1 MRRFGAHRVATFALA
16 SLCFIQ
22 TAQTVQTVQAQTAAQ
37 GRSLLSFEPAA
48 TAQAQTAGGSDRGL
62 PTFFPEDV
70 PRRRVRVDID
80 LLRQGAPRLDL
91 LTPDGRTLQ
100 ARLTHF
106 EERGGGDVLWSG
118 RVPGASYDTISLTV
132 HNGHVHGSYGA
143 PGEAKHALRAG
154 GDGLG
159 AVASEAEAGGGLE
172 PNGHAWCEETIAPFP
187 EGPEAVLEAFA
198 ARAAA
203 EAAAAESLSQA
214 EARPRAAS
222 ASTAPAPERL
232 ALAQT
237 AVPVALSVSP
247 LSVAED
253 AAAPVTV
260 TVTATVA
267 AGDTS
272 GSDRT
277 IMIEVGD
284 APAMEGVATPGVDF
298 TNVSGFSLNLLAN
311 QTSGTAS
318 FTLAPVN
325 DASPE
330 PHETVRVSGT
340 LAGAT
345 VTPAEVEITDDD
357 QHVIDIAI
365 LYTPSTASIMAGV
378 TRDDPTVTIASDTQ
392 GAVDY
397 VNLIWRNNA
406 FPARLNLVHVAAV
419 PQGVMDNRG
428 YGPRDYIF
436 AMREDP
442 DLLRLREAHD
452 ADLVFLWTWERTTNR
467 LPCGVAFLR
476 SKTHTTETMAPS
488 GVGVYNFVC
497 DPGATPWSILA
508 HEIGHVLGA
517 LHDPANHSPDPRV
530 PIYPYAFG
538 HTHLS
543 GGNELNVATIM
554 SYGTPRRCIRF
565 GFFGCRQYGN
575 TFTREPFYSTARVQP
590 TRRADPDA
598 NTANPLSGPV
608 PVGILNERE
617 NERAIRHLLH
627 STSTFDRHMLAA
639 PPANLTGTA
648 SASGATVNVALTWDD
663 VSSRETGYAVQ
674 YRVFGD
680 GPWQTGANLAS
691 NVEGTTLTGLNPG
704 TRYVFRVAATNSL
717 GFVSHSYEWVVRT
730 PGIAPPNAPGNL
742 RVEVVRRSVGRRDI
756 AGTVNLTWSDW
767 SESETGFLVQY
778 REVGAVDWTAG
789 PTVAAD
795 GTSVE
800 VTDLGNDVEYEFR
813 VGAVNAHGTAWSRIV
828 TARTEPPVA
837 PDAPGDLVGLRLS
850 STTVRLS
857 WLDNSEDLG
866 NEEVN
871 ETAFDIHVRPFAG
884 QEWTVVASAPPDTET
899 TVVGG
904 LPENSHLTFR
914 VASVGPGGQGL
925 SDEVS
930 IDLTVEPPG
939 MPVVRSWLDRDAS
952 DRIVPR
958 FEITVEPSNGAEFY
972 MATRSVGVW
981 TRYTTRELTGATPFR
996 AEARNGGG
1004 RRVSED
1010 FFLGPTPVPPR
1021 RPSGLS
1027 ATQAGPTSVRFSW
1040 TDNATDELWYRVSL
1054 GRGGAPAVVYGV
1066 YPAGTSEVTLVGLRP
1081 GSYELELDTANAA
1094 GAISPS
1100 TTTFT
1105 LPVPDPLPPNP
1116 ATNLAAAFGSAT
1128 TEVDLTWTDNSSDE
1142 TGFRVG
1148 VRAEDGAW
1156 TFADVAAGTTSHTAT
1171 GLTPNTLYDFRILA
1185 VSAAG
1190 SFESDLVSF
1199 DLHPAPRAPSELR
1212 ARVTGSTS
1220 AVLDWLDNASNETSF
1235 RVESR
1240 QGAAAWGAAVSNLP
1254 ANTRT
1259 WTATGLSPGAS
1270 YDFRVVAINNAGES
1284 TSGDASLTM
1293 SPAAPTNLQA
1303 SVAGATSASL
1313 TWTDNASTETS
1324 FQVEYRGKSESGWT
1338 LWAPDPAADATT
1350 VTVTG
1355 LVPNRD
1361 YEFRVFAAHEDHG
1374 LSSPSNVASAVN
1386 FPRLSEPASN
1396 VVVTFLGSDSCRVQ
1410 WTDNASDETG
1420 FVVEY
1425 RLFGRDA
1432 WVSGATT
1439 AADTTTA
1446 TLTGLLP
1453 SRTYRFRV
1461 LAANAN
1467 GSRPSFQVEVTS
1479 PPAAPSDLTLEPRL
1493 PTVNL
1498 VDLAWRNSAIDQ
1510 TGWRVENRVDGGT
1523 WISLGVVT
1531 RGPSANIGS
1540 LTPLERNEFR
1550 IRAVNENGDSSP
1562 SNVVAYTTPGPPA
1575 APSGLTVQASGS
1587 TGVLLAWTDGS
1598 DDEGGFDV
1606 EYRAQGAGAW
1616 TLAGSVAADVTS
1628 TAATGLAAST
1638 AYDFRVSARNASGAT
1653 ASGTASLTMPPAAP
1667 SGLAATQP
1675 TATSAALT
1683 WTDNSSDE
1691 TGFKVQSSD
1700 GSAWTDQPAAGAG
1713 ATSATVSGLTSGTS
1727 YEFRVLATNGN
1738 GDSTPSNVAHVGSAL
1753 APPAPSGVAATA
1765 AGSTRVLVTWTDAS
1779 TNETGFEVAH
1789 RIGAGAWTV
1798 ALTAAADAESATVT
1812 GLSPSTTYDL
1822 RVAATNANGSNAG
1835 NVVSL
1840 TMPPA
1845 APTGLAASAA
1855 SASSVGLTWT
1865 DASSDEA
1872 GFRIEY
1878 RRPAAAA
1885 WTAFGTG
1892 ATANATSATVTG
1904 LTGGTAYEFRVVAT
1918 HGTNGASDPS
1928 NVASATTFGTRR
1940 PTGLRAVATDS
1951 TSVSLTWR
1959 DESTD
1964 ETSFT
1969 VQRRTGG
1976 GAWTEVVELQPN
1988 LESAALEGFAAST
2001 AYDLRVLAVGPGGS
2015 TPSDHVSLTMPPA
2028 PPKNLSAAT
2037 ASSTSATLTWT
2048 DASTDETGFYVEYTG
2063 PDPDA
2068 PGTTARFRLTQDLP
2082 AGSTSATATGLVA
2095 GGDYV
2100 FVAYARHAAN
2110 GLSSPSNEAPL
2121 SMLGA
2126 PAAPSGV
2133 SATASGSTQVDVTWT
2148 DNSSNET
2155 GFRVEY
2161 RSGPVSW
2168 THGPTA
2174 STGAGS
2180 ASVTGL
2186 RPSRGY
2192 EFRVSAVNAQGAT
2205 PSTSAN
2211 LVMPPA
2217 APGIVGVASEGAT
2230 SVGVYWQDLSPD
2242 ETSFVIEYRETA
2254 SSTWTVWSTEAPAN
2268 ATSAIVTGLQGGV
2281 SYQFRVFAKHVRNGL
2296 STPSAVETLNRLGVP
2311 AAPSD
2316 LVVTAQGSTRVAL
2329 TWVDNSTDE
2338 VAFDVEQ
2345 RTGSN
2350 PWATAVSTA
2359 ADANWA
2365 SVTGL
2370 TPGQAYD
2377 FRVAARNANGVE
2389 YSSAVT
2395 VNMPPLPPTGLSV
2408 AEASPTSARLTW
2420 TDAST
2425 SETGFQVEYR
2435 AVGEE
2440 SWTTWGT
2447 SAATNATSITVTGLT
2462 AGVGYEFRVRAKGS
2476 GGSLSDPSNVA
2487 TLAPLGAPAAPSGF
2501 TVVATGSTGVTATW
2515 VDNSTNES
2523 VFRVERRLS
2532 GVEDWTEAALANRDT
2547 TTVAVPRLVA
2557 STAYEFRVLAWNEH
2571 GAAPSNVVALTTP
2584 PAPPTGLAATVASPT
2599 SVTLTWTDASSDE
2612 TGFVAEYRLAKAK
2625 DWTAFATEA
2634 AADAT
2639 SLVVTGLSPGKAY
2652 EFRVR
2657 ARHATNGLGSPS
2669 DVVVVETLGGPAPP
2683 TNVSVSAT
2691 GSTGVVLTWKDNA
2704 TDETGFAVER
2714 RIGRGEWA
2722 TVAEVGA
2729 NVLTATV
2736 TGLAP
2741 STKHEFRVA
2750 ATNAH
2755 GAVPGEAV
2763 SLTMP
2768 PAAPVGLTAAAAT
2781 STSVRLTWTDASS
2794 DETGFVA
2801 EYRAAGGSNWSAFG
2815 TKAVADATALTV
2827 TGLTSGTTYDFRV
2840 FAESANGLSSP
2851 SGVARVASSGAPAAA
2866 SAVTTAPAGSTSVLV
2881 TWTDNSTD
2889 ETGFQV
2895 QYRIGS
2901 GGWTTG
2907 AAVAASVTRVEV
2919 KGLEPSTTYEFRVVA
2934 LNANGE
2940 AASAAV
2946 SRTTPPAAP
2955 GELAANRTS
2964 GARVNLTW
2972 VDRSSDETGFVV
2984 EHKAENERGWTL
2996 ILQEVGAGSTS
3007 FRVSGLSK
3015 RNNYAFRVFAKHATN
3030 GLSSP
3035 SRVVHVG
3042 PFGAPAAPSGVVATA
3057 SGASTVVVSWT
3068 DNASDETGFQVEYRV
3083 ARGGVPWTTFST
3095 AARDATSATVTGLL
3109 AETTYEFRVGA
3120 ANDRGVSWSAVATA
3134 RTSADTVPAAPTN
3147 LAVDMIGPTR
3157 AELTWTDVAT
3167 NETAYEVSFEGPT
3180 FYEMVYSVYP
3190 AGQEAATLTGLMD
3203 DAHDVWVRAVN
3214 GAGRS
3219 EPATLSFNVPRQR
3232 PKPPKEA
3239 EKLTATLTGP
3249 ITVELTWQ
3257 DKAKDETYYLAAVR
3271 PEDGAWS
3278 YARSD
3283 ADSTSG
3289 TFHGLVPNRKYYARV
3304 QAYHEENGGLD
3315 NPDEW
3320 VEFNT
3325 FAEPRAVSG
3334 FTVTPAGST
3343 TVTLDWVDES
3353 SEETGYEVQIRG
3365 AESGWVTET
3374 RVAADAEQATLA
3386 GLEASAV
3393 YRFRVRTVTA
3403 DGSANSDAV
3412 RLTMPPPPPG
3422 GLLARPL
3429 SATGAGLSWTDESS
3443 DETGFVAEYR
3453 TVGSPAW
3460 TRFGAEAGAD
3470 ETTLSVTGLTS
3481 GASYEFRVFARH
3493 SVNGLSSPSNVAA
3506 LDHVG
3511 APAAP
3516 GGVSVVAAG
3525 MTSAEV
3531 SWTDKSSDETSFQV
3545 EHRSAGGAWTATTAA
3560 ADAEAAT
3567 VTGLSAGTAYDFRV
3581 VALNDHGSRAS
3592 AIVSLTMPSAPA
3604 ASCTASSVAV
3614 TATSPTDAS
3623 ALAADCAFLLDNKS
3637 TLEGSAPTKALN
3649 WSASLSMSS
3658 WDGIT
3663 IASDRVSQILLGAA
3677 WGLSG
3682 TLPASLARLS
3692 GLASLRITPG
3702 QLTGGLPTLP
3712 GSLTNLDLSRNSLS
3726 GTLPDFSGLS
3736 NLIEL
3741 GLNQNGFT
3749 GSVPA
3754 AERLPST
3761 LTHLE
3766 FVDNDLSGAIP
3777 DLSSL
3782 GSLVQLD
3789 LTGNDLTGGIP
3800 ALPASLLFL
3809 RLIDNDLSGAIGNLS
3824 GMTALRHLHL
3834 NDNGFSGAVPGNLPS
3849 GLQQLYVRNNALD
3862 GSTFPDL
3869 SSLSSLS
3876 DIRLDG
3882 NALTGSVPPDDL
3894 LPPNLRILLLYNNS
3908 LSGALPDMSDLSS
3921 LIYLYLQGN
3930 ALTGAIPAATTL
3942 PPNVQRLV
3950 LSGNALDQAIPDL
3963 NALSALD
3970 WFYATG
3976 NALTGAVPTAATLP
3990 AGIERLALGDNE
4002 LTGGVQDFST
4012 RTSLTHLYLQGNA
4025 LSGSIPTTLPTSLQ
4039 VLHLGGNDLA
4049 NAIPSQLGNLAA
4061 LTELSLCDNDL
4072 MGALP
4077 SALETKRTANPATVA
4092 VFSCAHI
4099 ADATATEGTPIE
4111 FTVTHDTFPVTGS
4124 AGAAD
4129 LVLSWETADDTA
4141 TGSDYTGTAGTPG
4154 SVTIAGNTDTATTSS
4169 TATISVATTQDTAV
4183 EGNEAFTVRVALP
4196 DPLPSGF
4203 NVLATKASAVGTIE
4217 DDDMAANPTV
4227 ELSVNNS
4234 GAVTEGGTL
4243 TLTATLSAA
4252 PSANVSVP
4260 IQQVAANS
4268 TAVAGDYSLS
4278 PASITVASGARTGT
4292 ATLTAVT
4299 DTADEQ
4305 DETLRLALGTVS
4317 GHDDGSATH
4326 VDIVITDNTATTVTL
4341 STPDT
4346 EATEGTPA
4354 ATAGIRVT
4362 LGRGLVAGEVLAVPL
4377 AFAGGTAG
4385 TDFTLAL
4392 SGSPTG
4398 VTFASAT
4405 STVTFTGPQS
4415 GATAT
4420 TANVTLTPAD
4430 DADANDRTVTV
4441 STGTLTATSLDGG
4454 ASASRT
4460 GNGEITISDDETK
4473 RLVFSQTTVPVT
4485 EGGDANYTV
4494 KLGSAPTASVTVT
4507 ISGHGSTDLSVDTDS
4522 GMNGDQTSMTFTT
4535 STWNNAQTVTVTAA
4549 EDDDTANEAAITLGH
4564 AASGGGYGSVSGNVT
4579 VNITDDDDPKIDLSV
4594 NNSGAVTEAGTLT
4607 ITAEV
4612 SQAPSGKSLAI
4623 PVQRVAANST
4633 AVAAD
4638 FSLNGTPA
4646 GTITVADGAMTG
4658 SITLTATD
4666 DSADEA
4672 GETLRLELGALPT
4685 GYERGATPDVDI
4697 VITDNDATTVTLSTP
4712 DTQATEGTA
4721 AATAGI
4727 RLTLGR
4733 GLVSGEALA
4742 VPLTFSGGTAGTD
4755 FTLALSGSPTGVTFA
4770 SATSTVTF
4778 TGPQSGATATTANV
4792 TLTPADDADA
4802 NDRTV
4807 TVSTGT
4813 LTATSLGG
4821 GASASRTGNG
4831 EITIDDDETKR
4842 LVFSQTTVAVTEGS
4856 DATYTVKLGSA
4867 PTASVTVTVSGHGST
4882 DLSVDT
4888 DSGTDG
4894 DQTSLTFTTSTW
4906 NNAQTVTV
4914 TAGEDDDA
4922 ANEAAITLAHAATG
4936 GGYGSI
4942 SGNVT
4947 VNITDN
4953 DAKGLTFSST
4963 AVSVTEG
4970 SEATYTVRL
4979 ATAPASNVTVSV
4991 SGHASTDLT
5000 VDTDS
5005 GTDGDQTSL
5014 TFTTS
5019 NWNNAQT
5026 VTVTAAEDDDTANE
5040 TAITLAHAASGGG
5053 YGSVTGNVTV
5063 NITDDDDPK
5072 IDLSVNNSGAV
5083 TEAGTLTITAAVSQ
5097 APSGRSLAIPVQRVS
5112 ANSTAVA
5119 ADFSLNGTPA
5129 GTITVADGATTGSI
5143 TLTATDDAADEV
5155 DETLRLELGAL
5166 PTGYERGATPQVDLV
5181 ITDND
5186 ATTVTLSIPDT
5197 QATEGTAAATAG
5209 IRLTLGRGL
5218 VSGEAL
5224 AVPLTFSGGT
5234 AGTDFALALSGAPT
5248 GVTFAS
5254 GTSTVTFTGPQSGTT
5269 ATTANVTLTPAD
5281 DADANDRTVTVSTGT
5296 LTATNLGGGASA
5308 SRSGNG
5314 QIEIADDET
5323 KRLVFSRTTVPVT
5336 EGSDANYTVKLGSA
5350 PNSNVTVSI
5359 SGHASTDLTV
5369 DTDSGTNGDQ
5379 TSLTFTTSTWNDV
5392 QTVTV
5397 TAAEDDDT
5405 ANEAAITLSHSAS
5418 GGGYGSVSGNVTVN
5432 ITDDD
5437 DPKIDLS
5444 VNNSGAVTEAGTL
5457 TITAAVSQAPSGRSL
5472 AIPVQRVA
5480 ANSTAVAADFSLN
5493 GTPAGTITVADGAT
5507 TGSITLTATDD
5518 SADEVDETLRLELGS
5533 LPSGYARG
5541 ATPDVDIVITDNDE
5555 TTVTLSVPDAA
5566 ATEGTA
5572 SATAGIRL
5580 TLGRGLVSGE
5590 ALAVPLTFSGGTAG
5604 TDFALALSGSPTGV
5618 TFASGTSTVTFTGP
5632 QSGATATTANLT
5644 LTPEDDDDANDRT
5657 VTVSTGTLTATN
5669 LDGGASASRSG
5680 NGEITIDDDETKRL
5694 VFSRTTVPVTEGSE
5708 ATYTVRLAT
5717 APASNVTVSVSGHG
5731 STDLTVDTDS
5741 GTNGDQTSLTF
5752 TTSNW
5757 NSAQTVTVT
5766 AAEDD
5771 DTANEAAITLSHSAS
5786 GGGYGSVSGNVTVN
5800 IADNDDPPTAPSAPT
5815 GVTVSATGSTSVSV
5829 RWTDASSDE
5838 TSFRVEYRTGSNS
5851 WTTGTTTGADAT
5863 SATVGGLSAST
5874 PYDFRVASVNSVGS
5888 SESSVVSLT
5897 MPPAAPSGLAASTS
5911 SPGSVALSWTDNS
5924 SDETGFLVEYRATG
5938 DADWTQ
5944 FATLADTNA
5953 TSLVVTG
5960 LTSGTA
5966 YRFRVSATSAN
5977 GLSSPSNEAFVG
5989 AAAVPLP
5996 PTDVT
6001 VSPTGSTSVSVTWTD
6016 ASTDETGFRVEYR
6029 TGSDS
6034 WTLGTTTVA
6043 DATSATVGGLSP
6055 STAYDVQVA
6064 SVNANGS
6071 SGSSVVSLT
6080 MPPAAV
6086 SGLSGA
6092 AVDAV
6097 TVTLQWTDN
6106 SSDATSFVVEYRAA
6120 RTEDWTVFP
6129 AEAPAGATT
6138 TFVTGLA
6145 SGTSHDFRV
6154 YAKHGTNGLAS
6165 PSEVVRVG
6173 AFRAPAP
6180 PVNVAAAPAGASAV
6194 VLTWTDTSDDE
6205 TGFEIEY
6212 REANPGVW
6220 RKFETEAPANAESIV
6235 VTGLAADTSYEFRVL
6250 AKSAAGLSSP
6260 SPVHA
6265 ATTGSGG
6272 TTPPVDPPP
6281 VDPPPVD
6288 PPPVDPPPVDPPPV
6302 DPPAPPPNRA
6312 PFFDPAT
6319 PLELTIVEGTTG
6331 AVGFPVDASDPDGD
6345 ALSYV
6350 LSGEDASAFA
6360 VNNETGQIL
6369 VRRGVTLDASV
6380 RSSYAFSVIASDGA
6394 LSASREVTVEVVEPR
6409 PPGVSPTGH
6418 LPDPPTELAATLL
6431 TSEVVVLTWLDQ
6443 ADDETGFEVHFRED
6457 TGGWEQ
6463 VRSLPANVETATVEE
6478 LAGGIEYE
6486 FVVLAVNR
6494 YGRTASDV
6502 VAIELSLAPP
6512 THLDAVPLGETSAR
6526 LVWRD
6531 NATAETGY
6539 EVQLRRAAADGAGG
6553 DADGAGDT
6561 DGEGG
6566 AATGWTAVGTVG
6578 ANSAAAVLEGLEPGA
6593 SYRFR
6598 VAALGRDAMALSGT
6612 ARFTLAAPPPDGAN
6626 TDCVPAGNV
6635 ATLAGGYDVRM
6646 CVEMPSGAQVDA
6658 SNYHLES
6665 TASGLLYFFDRDNV
6679 EVLVKVLDGCAING
6693 HRWVFIAPVTTL
6705 AFELEVVERSTGNV
6719 FTHRNPR
6726 SMVAATV
6733 SDTTAFACDPAA
6745 VAELTVGAAGGDGR
6759 PAAGAPVPEADEEV
6773 RAAGGS
6779 GADRMVGAASGSDAG
6794 RVVLAASETPVC
6806 EPDGPG
6812 IELESGHRIDM
6823 CFANPDGAVLG
6834 ANDWGLAPRSAALL
6848 HFFDPE
6854 NAEVLVKVLDGCA
6867 VNGHRWVF
6875 AASATDLAFHL
6886 VVTAPDGQ
6894 RWTHHNSAGQTAEP
6908 RSDTAAF
6915 PCR

>member
-1 MRRFGAHRVATFALA
+1 MNPNVEHAT
-16 SLCFIQ
+16 
-22 TAQTVQTVQAQTAAQ
+22 V
-37 GRSLLSFEPAA
+37 RSL
-48 TAQAQTAGGSDRGL
+48 
-62 PTFFPEDV
+62 V
-70 PRRRVRVDID
+70 
-80 LLRQGAPRLDL
+80 
-91 LTPDGRTLQ
+91 
-100 ARLTHF
+100 
-106 EERGGGDVLWSG
+106 
-118 RVPGASYDTISLTV
+118 
-132 HNGHVHGSYGA
+132 
-143 PGEAKHALRAG
+143 
-154 GDGLG
+154 
-159 AVASEAEAGGGLE
+159 
-172 PNGHAWCEETIAPFP
+172 
-187 EGPEAVLEAFA
+187 
-198 ARAAA
+198 
-203 EAAAAESLSQA
+203 
-214 EARPRAAS
+214 
-222 ASTAPAPERL
+222 
-232 ALAQT
+232 
-237 AVPVALSVSP
+237 
-247 LSVAED
+247 
-253 AAAPVTV
+253 
-260 TVTATVA
+260 
-267 AGDTS
+267 
-272 GSDRT
+272 
-277 IMIEVGD
+277 
-284 APAMEGVATPGVDF
+284 
-298 TNVSGFSLNLLAN
+298 
-311 QTSGTAS
+311 
-318 FTLAPVN
+318 
-325 DASPE
+325 
-330 PHETVRVSGT
+330 
-340 LAGAT
+340 
-345 VTPAEVEITDDD
+345 
-357 QHVIDIAI
+357 
-365 LYTPSTASIMAGV
+365 PST
-378 TRDDPTVTIASDTQ
+378 Q
-392 GAVDY
+392 
-397 VNLIWRNNA
+397 
-406 FPARLNLVHVAAV
+406 
-419 PQGVMDNRG
+419 
-428 YGPRDYIF
+428 
-436 AMREDP
+436 
-442 DLLRLREAHD
+442 
-452 ADLVFLWTWERTTNR
+452 
-467 LPCGVAFLR
+467 
-476 SKTHTTETMAPS
+476 
-488 GVGVYNFVC
+488 
-497 DPGATPWSILA
+497 
-508 HEIGHVLGA
+508 
-517 LHDPANHSPDPRV
+517 
-530 PIYPYAFG
+530 
-538 HTHLS
+538 
-543 GGNELNVATIM
+543 
-554 SYGTPRRCIRF
+554 
-565 GFFGCRQYGN
+565 
-575 TFTREPFYSTARVQP
+575 
-590 TRRADPDA
+590 
-598 NTANPLSGPV
+598 
-608 PVGILNERE
+608 
-617 NERAIRHLLH
+617 
-627 STSTFDRHMLAA
+627 
-639 PPANLTGTA
+639 
-648 SASGATVNVALTWDD
+648 
-663 VSSRETGYAVQ
+663 
-674 YRVFGD
+674 
-680 GPWQTGANLAS
+680 
-691 NVEGTTLTGLNPG
+691 
-704 TRYVFRVAATNSL
+704 
-717 GFVSHSYEWVVRT
+717 
-730 PGIAPPNAPGNL
+730 
-742 RVEVVRRSVGRRDI
+742 
-756 AGTVNLTWSDW
+756 
-767 SESETGFLVQY
+767 
-778 REVGAVDWTAG
+778 
-789 PTVAAD
+789 
-795 GTSVE
+795 
-800 VTDLGNDVEYEFR
+800 YEFR
-813 VGAVNAHGTAWSRIV
+813 V
-828 TARTEPPVA
+828 
-837 PDAPGDLVGLRLS
+837 
-850 STTVRLS
+850 
-857 WLDNSEDLG
+857 
-866 NEEVN
+866 
-871 ETAFDIHVRPFAG
+871 
-884 QEWTVVASAPPDTET
+884 
-899 TVVGG
+899 
-904 LPENSHLTFR
+904 
-914 VASVGPGGQGL
+914 
-925 SDEVS
+925 
-930 IDLTVEPPG
+930 
-939 MPVVRSWLDRDAS
+939 
-952 DRIVPR
+952 
-958 FEITVEPSNGAEFY
+958 
-972 MATRSVGVW
+972 
-981 TRYTTRELTGATPFR
+981 
-996 AEARNGGG
+996 
-1004 RRVSED
+1004 
-1010 FFLGPTPVPPR
+1010 
-1021 RPSGLS
+1021 S
-1027 ATQAGPTSVRFSW
+1027 AT
-1040 TDNATDELWYRVSL
+1040 
-1054 GRGGAPAVVYGV
+1054 
-1066 YPAGTSEVTLVGLRP
+1066 
-1081 GSYELELDTANAA
+1081 
-1094 GAISPS
+1094 
-1100 TTTFT
+1100 
-1105 LPVPDPLPPNP
+1105 
-1116 ATNLAAAFGSAT
+1116 
-1128 TEVDLTWTDNSSDE
+1128 SD
-1142 TGFRVG
+1142 
-1148 VRAEDGAW
+1148 
-1156 TFADVAAGTTSHTAT
+1156 
-1171 GLTPNTLYDFRILA
+1171 
-1185 VSAAG
+1185 
-1190 SFESDLVSF
+1190 
-1199 DLHPAPRAPSELR
+1199 
-1212 ARVTGSTS
+1212 
-1220 AVLDWLDNASNETSF
+1220 
-1235 RVESR
+1235 
-1240 QGAAAWGAAVSNLP
+1240 
-1254 ANTRT
+1254 
-1259 WTATGLSPGAS
+1259 
-1270 YDFRVVAINNAGES
+1270 
-1284 TSGDASLTM
+1284 
-1293 SPAAPTNLQA
+1293 
-1303 SVAGATSASL
+1303 
-1313 TWTDNASTETS
+1313 
-1324 FQVEYRGKSESGWT
+1324 
-1338 LWAPDPAADATT
+1338 
-1350 VTVTG
+1350 
-1355 LVPNRD
+1355 
-1361 YEFRVFAAHEDHG
+1361 
-1374 LSSPSNVASAVN
+1374 
-1386 FPRLSEPASN
+1386 
-1396 VVVTFLGSDSCRVQ
+1396 
-1410 WTDNASDETG
+1410 
-1420 FVVEY
+1420 
-1425 RLFGRDA
+1425 
-1432 WVSGATT
+1432 
-1439 AADTTTA
+1439 
-1446 TLTGLLP
+1446 
-1453 SRTYRFRV
+1453 
-1461 LAANAN
+1461 
-1467 GSRPSFQVEVTS
+1467 
-1479 PPAAPSDLTLEPRL
+1479 
-1493 PTVNL
+1493 
-1498 VDLAWRNSAIDQ
+1498 
-1510 TGWRVENRVDGGT
+1510 
-1523 WISLGVVT
+1523 
-1531 RGPSANIGS
+1531 
-1540 LTPLERNEFR
+1540 
-1550 IRAVNENGDSSP
+1550 NGDS
-1562 SNVVAYTTPGPPA
+1562 PG
-1575 APSGLTVQASGS
+1575 S
-1587 TGVLLAWTDGS
+1587 
-1598 DDEGGFDV
+1598 
-1606 EYRAQGAGAW
+1606 
-1616 TLAGSVAADVTS
+1616 
-1628 TAATGLAAST
+1628 
-1638 AYDFRVSARNASGAT
+1638 
-1653 ASGTASLTMPPAAP
+1653 
-1667 SGLAATQP
+1667 
-1675 TATSAALT
+1675 
-1683 WTDNSSDE
+1683 
-1691 TGFKVQSSD
+1691 
-1700 GSAWTDQPAAGAG
+1700 
-1713 ATSATVSGLTSGTS
+1713 
-1727 YEFRVLATNGN
+1727 
-1738 GDSTPSNVAHVGSAL
+1738 
-1753 APPAPSGVAATA
+1753 
-1765 AGSTRVLVTWTDAS
+1765 
-1779 TNETGFEVAH
+1779 
-1789 RIGAGAWTV
+1789 I
-1798 ALTAAADAESATVT
+1798 
-1812 GLSPSTTYDL
+1812 
-1822 RVAATNANGSNAG
+1822 
-1835 NVVSL
+1835 VSL

-1845 APTGLAASAA
+1845 APTNLVATEASAT
-1855 SASSVGLTWT
+1855 SVTLTWA
-1865 DASSDEA
+1865 DNSSDET
-1872 GFRIEY
+1872 GFLVEY
-1878 RRPAAAA
+1878 RVYRSADLWSTYGTEAAANA
-1885 WTAFGTG
+1885 TTITVSGLVAGTG
-1892 ATANATSATVTG
+1892 YEFRVLAKSAAGPHTPSDPAVTEPLGGAAAPTNVTATATGSTSATVTWTDNANDE
-1904 LTGGTAYEFRVVAT
+1904 TGFLIEWRIGNDLWTPAAAAAPDQTSVNVGHLFGSRTYDFRVAAT
-1918 HGTNGASDPS
+1918 NA
-1928 NVASATTFGTRR
+1928 
-1940 PTGLRAVATDS
+1940 
-1951 TSVSLTWR
+1951 
-1959 DESTD
+1959 E
-1964 ETSFT
+1964 
-1969 VQRRTGG
+1969 
-1976 GAWTEVVELQPN
+1976 
-1988 LESAALEGFAAST
+1988 
-2001 AYDLRVLAVGPGGS
+2001 GPGWS
-2015 TPSDHVSLTMPPA
+2015 APATLTLPPPA
-2028 PPKNLSAAT
+2028 PTELAAAM
-2037 ASSTSATLTWT
+2037 ASTTSATLTWT
-2048 DASTDETGFYVEYTG
+2048 DN
-2063 PDPDA
+2063 
-2068 PGTTARFRLTQDLP
+2068 
-2082 AGSTSATATGLVA
+2082 SA
-2095 GGDYV
+2095 
-2100 FVAYARHAAN
+2100 
-2110 GLSSPSNEAPL
+2110 
-2121 SMLGA
+2121 
-2126 PAAPSGV
+2126 
-2133 SATASGSTQVDVTWT
+2133 
-2148 DNSSNET
+2148 
-2155 GFRVEY
+2155 
-2161 RSGPVSW
+2161 
-2168 THGPTA
+2168 
-2174 STGAGS
+2174 
-2180 ASVTGL
+2180 
-2186 RPSRGY
+2186 
-2192 EFRVSAVNAQGAT
+2192 
-2205 PSTSAN
+2205 
-2211 LVMPPA
+2211 
-2217 APGIVGVASEGAT
+2217 
-2230 SVGVYWQDLSPD
+2230 
-2242 ETSFVIEYRETA
+2242 
-2254 SSTWTVWSTEAPAN
+2254 
-2268 ATSAIVTGLQGGV
+2268 
-2281 SYQFRVFAKHVRNGL
+2281 
-2296 STPSAVETLNRLGVP
+2296 
-2311 AAPSD
+2311 
-2316 LVVTAQGSTRVAL
+2316 
-2329 TWVDNSTDE
+2329 
-2338 VAFDVEQ
+2338 
-2345 RTGSN
+2345 
-2350 PWATAVSTA
+2350 
-2359 ADANWA
+2359 
-2365 SVTGL
+2365 
-2370 TPGQAYD
+2370 
-2377 FRVAARNANGVE
+2377 
-2389 YSSAVT
+2389 
-2395 VNMPPLPPTGLSV
+2395 
-2408 AEASPTSARLTW
+2408 
-2420 TDAST
+2420 
-2425 SETGFQVEYR
+2425 
-2435 AVGEE
+2435 
-2440 SWTTWGT
+2440 
-2447 SAATNATSITVTGLT
+2447 
-2462 AGVGYEFRVRAKGS
+2462 
-2476 GGSLSDPSNVA
+2476 
-2487 TLAPLGAPAAPSGF
+2487 
-2501 TVVATGSTGVTATW
+2501 
-2515 VDNSTNES
+2515 
-2523 VFRVERRLS
+2523 
-2532 GVEDWTEAALANRDT
+2532 
-2547 TTVAVPRLVA
+2547 
-2557 STAYEFRVLAWNEH
+2557 
-2571 GAAPSNVVALTTP
+2571 
-2584 PAPPTGLAATVASPT
+2584 
-2599 SVTLTWTDASSDE
+2599 DE
-2612 TGFVAEYRLAKAK
+2612 TGFVIEYLAAN
-2625 DWTAFATEA
+2625 TLA
-2634 AADAT
+2634 AAAAAVDA
-2639 SLVVTGLSPGKAY
+2639 A
-2652 EFRVR
+2652 
-2657 ARHATNGLGSPS
+2657 
-2669 DVVVVETLGGPAPP
+2669 
-2683 TNVSVSAT
+2683 SA
-2691 GSTGVVLTWKDNA
+2691 
-2704 TDETGFAVER
+2704 
-2714 RIGRGEWA
+2714 
-2722 TVAEVGA
+2722 
-2729 NVLTATV
+2729 
-2736 TGLAP
+2736 
-2741 STKHEFRVA
+2741 
-2750 ATNAH
+2750 
-2755 GAVPGEAV
+2755 PGEAGLAGV
-2763 SLTMP
+2763 S
-2768 PAAPVGLTAAAAT
+2768 AGQT
-2781 STSVRLTWTDASS
+2781 S
-2794 DETGFVA
+2794 
-2801 EYRAAGGSNWSAFG
+2801 
-2815 TKAVADATALTV
+2815 
-2827 TGLTSGTTYDFRV
+2827 
-2840 FAESANGLSSP
+2840 
-2851 SGVARVASSGAPAAA
+2851 
-2866 SAVTTAPAGSTSVLV
+2866 V
-2881 TWTDNSTD
+2881 TWTAY
-2889 ETGFQV
+2889 G
-2895 QYRIGS
+2895 
-2901 GGWTTG
+2901 
-2907 AAVAASVTRVEV
+2907 
-2919 KGLEPSTTYEFRVVA
+2919 
-2934 LNANGE
+2934 
-2940 AASAAV
+2940 
-2946 SRTTPPAAP
+2946 
-2955 GELAANRTS
+2955 
-2964 GARVNLTW
+2964 
-2972 VDRSSDETGFVV
+2972 
-2984 EHKAENERGWTL
+2984 
-2996 ILQEVGAGSTS
+2996 
-3007 FRVSGLSK
+3007 
-3015 RNNYAFRVFAKHATN
+3015 
-3030 GLSSP
+3030 
-3035 SRVVHVG
+3035 
-3042 PFGAPAAPSGVVATA
+3042 
-3057 SGASTVVVSWT
+3057 TV
-3068 DNASDETGFQVEYRV
+3068 
-3083 ARGGVPWTTFST
+3083 
-3095 AARDATSATVTGLL
+3095 
-3109 AETTYEFRVGA
+3109 
-3120 ANDRGVSWSAVATA
+3120 
-3134 RTSADTVPAAPTN
+3134 
-3147 LAVDMIGPTR
+3147 
-3157 AELTWTDVAT
+3157 
-3167 NETAYEVSFEGPT
+3167 
-3180 FYEMVYSVYP
+3180 
-3190 AGQEAATLTGLMD
+3190 
-3203 DAHDVWVRAVN
+3203 
-3214 GAGRS
+3214 
-3219 EPATLSFNVPRQR
+3219 
-3232 PKPPKEA
+3232 
-3239 EKLTATLTGP
+3239 
-3249 ITVELTWQ
+3249 
-3257 DKAKDETYYLAAVR
+3257 
-3271 PEDGAWS
+3271 
-3278 YARSD
+3278 
-3283 ADSTSG
+3283 
-3289 TFHGLVPNRKYYARV
+3289 
-3304 QAYHEENGGLD
+3304 
-3315 NPDEW
+3315 
-3320 VEFNT
+3320 
-3325 FAEPRAVSG
+3325 
-3334 FTVTPAGST
+3334 
-3343 TVTLDWVDES
+3343 
-3353 SEETGYEVQIRG
+3353 
-3365 AESGWVTET
+3365 
-3374 RVAADAEQATLA
+3374 
-3386 GLEASAV
+3386 
-3393 YRFRVRTVTA
+3393 
-3403 DGSANSDAV
+3403 
-3412 RLTMPPPPPG
+3412 
-3422 GLLARPL
+3422 
-3429 SATGAGLSWTDESS
+3429 
-3443 DETGFVAEYR
+3443 
-3453 TVGSPAW
+3453 
-3460 TRFGAEAGAD
+3460 
-3470 ETTLSVTGLTS
+3470 
-3481 GASYEFRVFARH
+3481 
-3493 SVNGLSSPSNVAA
+3493 
-3506 LDHVG
+3506 
-3511 APAAP
+3511 
-3516 GGVSVVAAG
+3516 
-3525 MTSAEV
+3525 
-3531 SWTDKSSDETSFQV
+3531 
-3545 EHRSAGGAWTATTAA
+3545 AA
-3560 ADAEAAT
+3560 ADAET
-3567 VTGLSAGTAYDFRV
+3567 IVVTGLASNTPYAFRV
-3581 VALNDHGSRAS
+3581 RANHGTNGMSSPSNLIWLNQLG
-3592 AIVSLTMPSAPA
+3592 PP
-3604 ASCTASSVAV
+3604 SCTTSSVAV

-3623 ALAADCAFLLDNKS
+3623 ALAADCAFLLDNKA
-3637 TLEGSAPTKALN
+3637 TLEGSAPTRRMN
-3649 WSASLSMSS
+3649 WSSSLSMTS
-3658 WDGIT
+3658 WDGISIT
-3663 IASDRVSQILLGAA
+3663 SDRVSTILLGAE

-6212 REANPGVW
+6212 RESNPGVW

-6260 SPVHA
+6260 SPVDA

-6272 TTPPVDPPP
+6272 TTPPVDPPPVDPPP

-6380 RSSYAFSVIASDGA
+6380 RSSYTFSVIASDGA

-6418 LPDPPTELAATLL
+6418 LPDPPTDLAATLL

-6443 ADDETGFEVHFRED
+6443 ADDESGFEVHFRED

-6658 SNYHLES
+6658 SDYHLES

-6705 AFELEVVERSTGNV
+6705 AFDLEVVERSTGNV

-6726 SMVAATV
+6726 SVVATTV

>member
-22 TAQTVQTVQAQTAAQ
+22 AVQTVQAQTAAQ

-48 TAQAQTAGGSDRGL
+48 TAQAQTAGASDRGL

-159 AVASEAEAGGGLE
+159 AVASEAEAGGELE
-172 PNGHAWCEETIAPFP
+172 PDGHAWCEETIAPFP

-214 EARPRAAS
+214 DARPRAAL

-247 LSVAED
+247 LSVGED

-277 IMIEVGD
+277 ITIEVGD

-298 TNVSGFSLNLLAN
+298 TNVSGFPLTLLAN

-330 PHETVRVSGT
+330 PHETVQVSGT
-340 LAGAT
+340 FAGAT

-357 QHVIDIAI
+357 QHVVDILI
-365 LYTPSTASIMAGV
+365 LYSPSAASGTAIA
-378 TRDDPTVTIASDTQ
+378 TARDPTITIASDAQ

-397 VNLIWRNNA
+397 VNLVWRNNA

-419 PQGVMDNRG
+419 PQGVIDNRG

-452 ADLVFLWTWERTTNR
+452 ADLVFLWTWEPTTAR

-476 SKTHTTETMAPS
+476 SKAHTTETMAPS
-488 GVGVYNFVC
+488 GIGVYNFEC

-554 SYGTPRRCIRF
+554 SYGTPRRCIWFRF
-565 GFFGCRQYGN
+565 YCRLYGN
-575 TFTREPFYSTARVQP
+575 SFTREPFYSTVRVQP

-598 NTANPLSGPV
+598 NTSSPLSGPV

-617 NERAIRHLLH
+617 NERAIRHVLH

-813 VGAVNAHGTAWSRIV
+813 VGAVNDHGTAWSRIV
-828 TARTEPPVA
+828 TARTEPPVP

-857 WLDNSEDLG
+857 WLDNSEEDFE
-866 NEEVN
+866 NQEVN
-871 ETAFDIHVRPFAG
+871 ETAFDVHVRPFAG

-899 TVVGG
+899 AVVGG

-952 DRIVPR
+952 NRIVPR

-981 TRYTTRELTGATPFR
+981 SRYTTRELTQATPFR

-1010 FFLGPTPVPPR
+1010 FHLGPTPVPPR

-1054 GRGGAPAVVYGV
+1054 SRGGAPAIVYGV

-1100 TTTFT
+1100 ATTFT

-1116 ATNLAAAFGSAT
+1116 ATNLAAAFGSAS

-1156 TFADVAAGTTSHTAT
+1156 TFTDVAAGTTSHTAT

-1212 ARVTGSTS
+1212 ARATGSTS

-1293 SPAAPTNLQA
+1293 PPAAPTNLQA

-1338 LWAPDPAADATT
+1338 LWTPDPAADATT

-1361 YEFRVFAAHEDHG
+1361 YEFRVFAAHGEHG

-1396 VVVTFLGSDSCRVQ
+1396 VVVTFLGSDSCRVE

-1498 VDLAWRNSAIDQ
+1498 VDLAWRNNAIDQ

-1531 RGPSANIGS
+1531 RGPSTPVSN
-1540 LTPLERNEFR
+1540 LTPLQRNEFR
-1550 IRAVNENGDSSP
+1550 VRAVNENGDSSP

-1587 TGVLLAWTDGS
+1587 TGVLLAWTDES

-1812 GLSPSTTYDL
+1812 GLSPSTTYDV

-1855 SASSVGLTWT
+1855 SANSVGLTWT

-1885 WTAFGTG
+1885 WTAFGTV
-1892 ATANATSATVTG
+1892 AAVNATSATVTG

-1918 HGTNGASDPS
+1918 HGTNGASDLS

-1988 LESAALEGFAAST
+1988 LESAALEGFVAST

-2028 PPKNLSAAT
+2028 PPGNLSAAT

-2133 SATASGSTQVDVTWT
+2133 SATAMGSTQVDVTWT

-2161 RSGPVSW
+2161 RSGPVNW
-2168 THGPTA
+2168 TNGPTVSA
-2174 STGAGS
+2174 GAGS
-2180 ASVTGL
+2180 ASVSGL

-2192 EFRVSAVNAQGAT
+2192 EFRVSATNAQGAT
-2205 PSTSAN
+2205 PSPSAN

-2217 APGIVGVASEGAT
+2217 PPRIVGAASEGAT
-2230 SVGVYWQDLSPD
+2230 SVGVYWQDQSPD
-2242 ETSFVIEYRETA
+2242 ETSFVIEYRQTA

-2268 ATSAIVTGLQGGV
+2268 ATSAIVTGLQRGV

-2296 STPSAVETLNRLGVP
+2296 STPSAAETLNRLGVP

-2370 TPGQAYD
+2370 TPGQAYG

-2395 VNMPPLPPTGLSV
+2395 VSMPPLPPTGLSV
-2408 AEASPTSARLTW
+2408 AEVSPTSARLTW

-2447 SAATNATSITVTGLT
+2447 SAAANAASITVTGLT

-2476 GGSLSDPSNVA
+2476 DGSLSDPSNVA

-2515 VDNSTNES
+2515 VDNSSNES

-2532 GVEDWTEAALANRDT
+2532 GAEDWTEAALANRDA

-2657 ARHATNGLGSPS
+2657 ARHATNGPGSPS
-2669 DVVVVETLGGPAPP
+2669 DVVAVETLGGPAAP
-2683 TNVSVSAT
+2683 TNVSVTAS
-2691 GSTGVVLTWKDNA
+2691 GSTSVVLTWADNA

-2714 RIGRGEWA
+2714 RIGRGAWA

-2736 TGLAP
+2736 DGLAP
-2741 STKHEFRVA
+2741 STTYEFRVA

-2815 TKAVADATALTV
+2815 TKAAADATALTV

-2866 SAVTTAPAGSTSVLV
+2866 SAVTTAPAGSTAVLV

-2955 GELAANRTS
+2955 GALAANRTS
-2964 GARVNLTW
+2964 GARVKLTW

-2984 EHKAENERGWTL
+2984 EHKAENERGWTV
-2996 ILQEVGAGSTS
+2996 IPPEVLAGSTS

-3083 ARGGVPWTTFST
+3083 ARGGVPWTTFPT

-3120 ANDRGVSWSAVATA
+3120 ANDKGVSWSAVATA

-3157 AELTWTDVAT
+3157 VELTWTDVAT

-3190 AGQEAATLTGLMD
+3190 AGQEAATLTGLMEGE
-3203 DAHDVWVRAVN
+3203 HEVWVRAVN

-3219 EPATLSFNVPRQR
+3219 EPATLEFTEPKQR

-3257 DKAKDETYYLAAVR
+3257 DKAKDETSYLAAVR

-3283 ADSTSG
+3283 PDSTSG
-3289 TFHGLVPNRKYYARV
+3289 TFHGLVRNRKYYARV

-3374 RVAADAEQATLA
+3374 TVAADAEQATLA

-3470 ETTLSVTGLTS
+3470 ETTLPVTGLTS

-3506 LDHVG
+3506 LDQVG

-3545 EHRSAGGAWTATTAA
+3545 EHRTGGGAWTATTAA

-3623 ALAADCAFLLDNKS
+3623 ALAADCAFLLDSKS

-3649 WSASLSMSS
+3649 WSATLSMSS

-3663 IASDRVSQILLGAA
+3663 IASDRVSQILLGAE

-3682 TLPASLARLS
+3682 AFPASLAPLS
-3692 GLASLRITPG
+3692 GLQSLRITRG

-3712 GSLTNLDLSRNSLS
+3712 GSLRNLDLSQNRLS
-3726 GTLPDFSGLS
+3726 GTLPDFNGLS
-3736 NLIEL
+3736 NLIEIR
-3741 GLNQNGFT
+3741 LNQNGFT
-3749 GSVPA
+3749 GSVPTA
-3754 AERLPST
+3754 ARLPST

-3766 FVDNDLSGAIP
+3766 FVDNALSGAIP
-3777 DLSSL
+3777 DLSRL

-3789 LTGNDLTGGIP
+3789 LTGNRLTGGIP
-3800 ALPASLLFL
+3800 ALPASLVAL
-3809 RLIDNDLSGAIGNLS
+3809 RLTDNDLNGAIGDLR

-3834 NDNGFSGAVPGNLPS
+3834 NDNGFSGAVPGNLPT
-3849 GLQQLYVRNNALD
+3849 GLQQLYIRNNALD

-3876 DIRLDG
+3876 DVRLDR

-3908 LSGALPDMSDLSS
+3908 LSGAIPDLSDLSS
-3921 LIYLYLQGN
+3921 LIYLYLQSN
-3930 ALTGAIPAATTL
+3930 ELTGAIPAGTTL
-3942 PPNVQRLV
+3942 PPNLQRLV
-3950 LSGNALDQAIPDL
+3950 LRS
-3963 NALSALD
+3963 
-3970 WFYATG
+3970 
-3976 NALTGAVPTAATLP
+3976 
-3990 AGIERLALGDNE
+3990 
-4002 LTGGVQDFST
+4002 
-4012 RTSLTHLYLQGNA
+4012 NA
-4025 LSGSIPTTLPTSLQ
+4025 LSGAIPTTLPTSLRM
-4039 VLHLGGNDLA
+4039 LHLGGNDLA
-4049 NAIPSQLGNLAA
+4049 NAIPSQLDGLTA

-4072 MGALP
+4072 TGSLPQALK
-4077 SALETKRTANPATVA
+4077 TKRTANPATLT
-4092 VFSCAHI
+4092 VFSCAYI
-4099 ADATATEGTPIE
+4099 EDAAATEGSPVD
-4111 FTVTHDTFPVTGS
+4111 FTVTHDTFPVAGS

-4141 TGSDYTGTAGTPG
+4141 TSSDYTATAGTPG

-4169 TATISVATTQDTAV
+4169 SATISVATTEDTAV

-4196 DPLPSGF
+4196 DPLPSGLK
-4203 NVLATKASAVGTIE
+4203 VLATEASAVGTIE
-4217 DDDMAANPTV
+4217 DDDTAANPTV
-4227 ELSVNNS
+4227 ELSVTAG

-4260 IQQVAANS
+4260 IQRVAANS
-4268 TAVAGDYSLS
+4268 TAAAGDYSLS

-4292 ATLTAVT
+4292 ATLTAAT

-4305 DETLRLALGTVS
+4305 DEPLRLALGTVS
-4317 GHDDGSATH
+4317 GHDHGSAAH

-4341 STPDT
+4341 SVEDAQ
-4346 EATEGTPA
+4346 ATEGTAA
-4354 ATAGIRVT
+4354 ATAGIRLT
-4362 LGRGLVAGEVLAVPL
+4362 LGRGLVAGEALAVPL
-4377 AFAGGTAG
+4377 TFSGGTAG
-4385 TDFTLAL
+4385 THFALAL

-4398 VTFASAT
+4398 VTFASST
-4405 STVTFTGPQS
+4405 NTVTFTGPQS

-4420 TANVTLTPAD
+4420 TADLTLTPED
-4430 DADANDRTVTV
+4430 DDDANDRTVTV
-4441 STGTLTATSLDGG
+4441 TTGTPTPTNLDGG
-4454 ASASRT
+4454 ASASRSD
-4460 GNGEITISDDETK
+4460 NGQITIADDETE
-4473 RLVFSQTTVPVT
+4473 RLVFSSTTVSVT
-4485 EGGDANYTV
+4485 EGSDETYTV
-4494 KLGSAPTASVTVT
+4494 KLGSAPASNVTVT
-4507 ISGHGSTDLSVDTDS
+4507 VSGQSSTDLTVDTDS
-4522 GMNGDQTSMTFTT
+4522 GTDGNQTSLTFTT

-4549 EDDDTANEAAITLGH
+4549 EDDD
-4564 AASGGGYGSVSGNVT
+4564 
-4579 VNITDDDDPKIDLSV
+4579 
-4594 NNSGAVTEAGTLT
+4594 
-4607 ITAEV
+4607 
-4612 SQAPSGKSLAI
+4612 
-4623 PVQRVAANST
+4623 
-4633 AVAAD
+4633 AAD
-4638 FSLNGTPA
+4638 
-4646 GTITVADGAMTG
+4646 
-4658 SITLTATD
+4658 
-4666 DSADEA
+4666 
-4672 GETLRLELGALPT
+4672 
-4685 GYERGATPDVDI
+4685 
-4697 VITDNDATTVTLSTP
+4697 
-4712 DTQATEGTA
+4712 
-4721 AATAGI
+4721 
-4727 RLTLGR
+4727 
-4733 GLVSGEALA
+4733 
-4742 VPLTFSGGTAGTD
+4742 
-4755 FTLALSGSPTGVTFA
+4755 
-4770 SATSTVTF
+4770 
-4778 TGPQSGATATTANV
+4778 
-4792 TLTPADDADA
+4792 
-4802 NDRTV
+4802 
-4807 TVSTGT
+4807 
-4813 LTATSLGG
+4813 
-4821 GASASRTGNG
+4821 
-4831 EITIDDDETKR
+4831 
-4842 LVFSQTTVAVTEGS
+4842 
-4856 DATYTVKLGSA
+4856 
-4867 PTASVTVTVSGHGST
+4867 
-4882 DLSVDT
+4882 
-4888 DSGTDG
+4888 
-4894 DQTSLTFTTSTW
+4894 
-4906 NNAQTVTV
+4906 
-4914 TAGEDDDA
+4914 
-4922 ANEAAITLAHAATG
+4922 
-4936 GGYGSI
+4936 
-4942 SGNVT
+4942 
-4947 VNITDN
+4947 
-4953 DAKGLTFSST
+4953 
-4963 AVSVTEG
+4963 
-4970 SEATYTVRL
+4970 
-4979 ATAPASNVTVSV
+4979 
-4991 SGHASTDLT
+4991 
-5000 VDTDS
+5000 
-5005 GTDGDQTSL
+5005 
-5014 TFTTS
+5014 
-5019 NWNNAQT
+5019 
-5026 VTVTAAEDDDTANE
+5026 E
-5040 TAITLAHAASGGG
+5040 TAITLSHSASGGG

-5072 IDLSVNNSGAV
+5072 VNLSVNNSGAV
-5083 TEAGTLTITAAVSQ
+5083 TEAGTLTITAEVSQ

-5143 TLTATDDAADEV
+5143 TLTATNDSADEV
-5155 DETLRLELGAL
+5155 AETLRLELGTL
-5166 PTGYERGATPQVDLV
+5166 PSGYERGATPQVDIV

-5186 ATTVTLSIPDT
+5186 ATTVTLSTPDA
-5197 QATEGTAAATAG
+5197 QATEGTASATAG

-5224 AVPLTFSGGT
+5224 AVPLTFAGGT
-5234 AGTDFALALSGAPT
+5234 AGTDFTLALSGSPT

-5254 GTSTVTFTGPQSGTT
+5254 GTSTVTFTGPQSGAT
-5269 ATTANVTLTPAD
+5269 ATTANLTLTPAD
-5281 DADANDRTVTVSTGT
+5281 DDDAEDRTVTVSTDT
-5296 LTATNLGGGASA
+5296 LTATNLDGGTSA
-5308 SRSGNG
+5308 SRTGNG
-5314 QIEIADDET
+5314 EITITDDET
-5323 KRLVFSRTTVPVT
+5323 QRLVFSRETVSVT
-5336 EGSDANYTVKLGSA
+5336 EASEETYTVKLGSA
-5350 PNSNVTVSI
+5350 PTASVEVTI

-5369 DTDSGTNGDQ
+5369 DTDSGTDGNQ
-5379 TSLTFTTSTWNDV
+5379 TSLTFTTSNWNSA

-5397 TAAEDDDT
+5397 TGGEDDDA

-5432 ITDDD
+5432 ITDNDALGLTFSSTAVSVTEGSGATYTVRLATAPTSNVTVTVSGHGSTDLTVDTDSGTNGNQTSLTFTTSNWNNAQTVTVTAAEDDDTSNETAITLAHAASGGGYNGVSGNVTVNITDNDEPKIDLSVNNSGAVTEAGTLTITAAVSQAPAGSSLAIPVQRVSANSTAVAADFSLNGTPAGTITVADGATTGSITLTATDDSADEVAETLRLELGTLPSGYERGATPLVDIVITDNDATTVTLSVPDTEATEGTASATAGIRVTLGRGLVSGEALAVPLSFSGGTAGTDFTLALSGSPTGVTFASGTSTVTFTGPQSGATATTANLTLTPADDDDAEDRTVTVSVSTGTLTATSLDGGASGSGSGQITISDDETQRLVFSRTTVPVTEGSEATYTVRLATAPTSNVTVTVSGQSGTDLSVDTDSGTGGDQTTLTFTTSNWNSAQTVTVTAAEDDDTANEAAITLAHAASGGGYGSVTGNVTVNITDND

-5457 TITAAVSQAPSGRSL
+5457 TITAAVSQAPAGRSL

-5507 TGSITLTATDD
+5507 TGSITLTATND
-5518 SADEVDETLRLELGS
+5518 SADEVAETLQLELGT
-5533 LPSGYARG
+5533 LPTGYARG
-5541 ATPDVDIVITDNDE
+5541 ATPHVDIVITDNDA
-5555 TTVTLSVPDAA
+5555 TTVTLSVPDAQ
-5566 ATEGTA
+5566 ATEGSA
-5572 SATAGIRL
+5572 AATAGIRL
-5580 TLGRGLVSGE
+5580 TLGRGLVAGE

-5604 TDFALALSGSPTGV
+5604 TDFTLALSGSPTGV

-5632 QSGATATTANLT
+5632 QSGTTATTANVT
-5644 LTPEDDDDANDRT
+5644 LTPADDDDANDRT
-5657 VTVSTGTLTATN
+5657 VTVSTGTLTATS
-5669 LDGGASASRSG
+5669 LDGGASASRTG
-5680 NGEITIDDDETKRL
+5680 NGEITIADDETKRL

-5717 APASNVTVSVSGHG
+5717 APTSNVEVTVSGHG

-5741 GTNGDQTSLTF
+5741 GTNGNQTSLTF

-5757 NSAQTVTVT
+5757 NNAQTVTVT

-5771 DTANEAAITLSHSAS
+5771 DTTNETAITLSHSAS
-5786 GGGYGSVSGNVTVN
+5786 GGGYGSVTGNVTVN
-5800 IADNDDPPTAPSAPT
+5800 IMDDDDPPTAPSAPT

-5838 TSFRVEYRTGSNS
+5838 TGFRVEYRTGSNS

-5874 PYDFRVASVNSVGS
+5874 SYDFRVASVNSVGS
-5888 SESSVVSLT
+5888 SESSASSLT

-5911 SPGSVALSWTDNS
+5911 SPGSVALSWTDNA

-5944 FATLADTNA
+5944 FATRADANA

-6001 VSPTGSTSVSVTWTD
+6001 VSATGSTSVSVTWTD
-6016 ASTDETGFRVEYR
+6016 ASTDEAGFRVEYR

-6034 WTLGTTTVA
+6034 WATGATTLA
-6043 DATSATVGGLSP
+6043 DATSATVGGLAP
-6055 STAYDVQVA
+6055 STAYDVRVV

-6071 SGSSVVSLT
+6071 SESAASSLV

-6086 SGLSGA
+6086 SDLSGS

-6106 SSDATSFVVEYRAA
+6106 ASDATSFVVEYRAA

-6129 AEAPAGATT
+6129 AEAPAGSTT
-6138 TFVTGLA
+6138 TSVTGLA
-6145 SGTSHDFRV
+6145 AGTSHDFRV

-6165 PSEVVRVG
+6165 PSDVVRVG
-6173 AFRAPAP
+6173 AFRAPVP
-6180 PVNVAAAPAGASAV
+6180 PTNVAAAPAGGSAV
-6194 VLTWTDTSDDE
+6194 RLTWTDTSDDE

-6220 RKFETEAPANAESIV
+6220 RKFETEAPADAESIV

-6260 SPVHA
+6260 SPVSA

-6272 TTPPVDPPP
+6272 TVEPPP
-6281 VDPPPVD
+6281 PTG
-6288 PPPVDPPPVDPPPV
+6288 
-6302 DPPAPPPNRA
+6302 PPAPPPNRA

-6319 PLELTIVEGTTG
+6319 PLEFTVVEGTTG
-6331 AVGFPVDASDPDGD
+6331 AVGSPVVASDPDGD
-6345 ALSYV
+6345 AISY
-6350 LSGEDASAFA
+6350 LLRGEGASAFA

-6409 PPGVSPTGH
+6409 LPGSSPIGR

-6431 TSEVVVLTWLDQ
+6431 TSEVVVLTWLDR
-6443 ADDETGFEVHFRED
+6443 ADDESGFEVHFREG

-6494 YGRTASDV
+6494 YGRTASEV

-6526 LVWRD
+6526 VVWRD

-6539 EVQLRRAAADGAGG
+6539 EVQLRRVAANGADGDADDAG
-6553 DADGAGDT
+6553 DADGEGGS

-6566 AATGWTAVGTVG
+6566 AATGWTAVATVG
-6578 ANSAAAVLEGLEPGA
+6578 ANSAAAVLEGLAPGA

-6598 VAALGRDAMALSGT
+6598 VAALGGDGTALSGT
-6612 ARFTLAAPPPDGAN
+6612 ARFTLAEPPPDGATTN
-6626 TDCVPAGNV
+6626 CVPTGNV
-6635 ATLAGGYDVRM
+6635 ATLADGYDVRM

-6705 AFELEVVERSTGNV
+6705 AFHLEVVERSTGNV

-6726 SMVAATV
+6726 SVTAATV

-6745 VAELTVGAAGGDGR
+6745 AAATVATGLTVGAAD
-6759 PAAGAPVPEADEEV
+6759 
-6773 RAAGGS
+6773 
-6779 GADRMVGAASGSDAG
+6779 GSDAG
-6794 RVVLAASETPVC
+6794 RVVLEASETPVC

-6823 CFANPDGAVLG
+6823 CFATPDGGVLA

-6848 HFFDPE
+6848 HFFDRE

-6867 VNGHRWVF
+6867 VNGHHWVF
-6875 AASATDLAFHL
+6875 AAPATDLAFHL

-6894 RWTHHNSAGQTAEP
+6894 RWTHRNSAGQTAEP

>member
-22 TAQTVQTVQAQTAAQ
+22 AVQTVQAQTAAQ

-48 TAQAQTAGGSDRGL
+48 TAQAQTAGASDRGL

-159 AVASEAEAGGGLE
+159 AVASEAEAGGELE
-172 PNGHAWCEETIAPFP
+172 PDGHAWCEETIAPFP

-203 EAAAAESLSQA
+203 DAAAAESLSQA
-214 EARPRAAS
+214 DARPRAAS

-237 AVPVALSVSP
+237 AVPVAFSVSP

-277 IMIEVGD
+277 ITIEVGD

-330 PHETVRVSGT
+330 PHETVQVSGT
-340 LAGAT
+340 LAGAD

-357 QHVIDIAI
+357 QHVVDILI

-378 TRDDPTVTIASDTQ
+378 TREHPTVTIASETQ

-397 VNLIWRNNA
+397 VNLVWRNNA

-419 PQGVMDNRG
+419 PQGVIDNRG

-452 ADLVFLWTWERTTNR
+452 ADLVFLWTWEPTTPR

-476 SKTHTTETMAPS
+476 SKAHTTETMAPS
-488 GVGVYNFVC
+488 GIGYYNFAC

-543 GGNELNVATIM
+543 GGNELNLATIM
-554 SYGTPRRCIRF
+554 SYGTPAETRCTRVWRGICVERGSF
-565 GFFGCRQYGN
+565 N
-575 TFTREPFYSTARVQP
+575 TFTREPFYSTVRVQP

-598 NTANPLSGPV
+598 NTSSPLSGPV

-617 NERAIRHLLH
+617 NERAIRHVLH

-813 VGAVNAHGTAWSRIV
+813 VGAVNDHGTAWSRIV
-828 TARTEPPVA
+828 TARTEPPVP

-857 WLDNSEDLG
+857 WLDNSEEDFE
-866 NEEVN
+866 NQEVN
-871 ETAFDIHVRPFAG
+871 ETAFDVHVRPFAG

-899 TVVGG
+899 AVVGG

-952 DRIVPR
+952 NRIVPR

-981 TRYTTRELTGATPFR
+981 SRYTTRELTQATPFR

-1010 FFLGPTPVPPR
+1010 FHLGPTPVPPR

-1054 GRGGAPAVVYGV
+1054 SRGGAPAIVYGV

-1100 TTTFT
+1100 ATTFT

-1128 TEVDLTWTDNSSDE
+1128 TEIDLTWTDNSSDE

-1156 TFADVAAGTTSHTAT
+1156 TFTDVAAGTTSHTAT

-1185 VSAAG
+1185 VSSAG

-1199 DLHPAPRAPSELR
+1199 DLHPTPRAPSELR
-1212 ARVTGSTS
+1212 AQANGSTS
-1220 AVLDWLDNASNETSF
+1220 AVLDWLDNASNETGF

-1240 QGAAAWGAAVSNLP
+1240 QGTAAWGAAVSNLP

-1293 SPAAPTNLQA
+1293 PPAAPTNLQA

-1338 LWAPDPAADATT
+1338 LWAPDPAADATS

-1361 YEFRVFAAHEDHG
+1361 YEFRVFAAHGEHG

-1396 VVVTFLGSDSCRVQ
+1396 VVVTFLGSDSCRVE

-1439 AADTTTA
+1439 AANTTTA

-1498 VDLAWRNSAIDQ
+1498 VDLAWRNNAIDQ
-1510 TGWRVENRVDGGT
+1510 IGWRVENRVDGGT
-1523 WISLGVVT
+1523 WISLGVVDH
-1531 RGPSANIGS
+1531 GPSANISG
-1540 LTPLERNEFR
+1540 LTPLQRNEFR
-1550 IRAVNENGDSSP
+1550 VRAVNANGDSSP

-1587 TGVLLAWTDGS
+1587 TGVLLAWTDES

-1798 ALTAAADAESATVT
+1798 AQTAAADAESATVT
-1812 GLSPSTTYDL
+1812 GLSPSTTYDV

-1855 SASSVGLTWT
+1855 SANSVGLTWT

-1885 WTAFGTG
+1885 WTAFGTV
-1892 ATANATSATVTG
+1892 AAVNATSATVTG

-2133 SATASGSTQVDVTWT
+2133 SATAMGSTQVDVTWT

-2161 RSGPVSW
+2161 RSGPVNW
-2168 THGPTA
+2168 TNGPTVSA
-2174 STGAGS
+2174 GAGS
-2180 ASVTGL
+2180 ASVSGL

-2192 EFRVSAVNAQGAT
+2192 EFRVSATNAQGAT
-2205 PSTSAN
+2205 PSPSAN

-2217 APGIVGVASEGAT
+2217 PPRIVGAASEGAT
-2230 SVGVYWQDLSPD
+2230 SVGVYWQDQSPD
-2242 ETSFVIEYRETA
+2242 ETSFVIEYRQTA

-2268 ATSAIVTGLQGGV
+2268 ATSAIVTGLQRGV

-2296 STPSAVETLNRLGVP
+2296 STPSAAETLNSLGVP

-2408 AEASPTSARLTW
+2408 AEVSPTSARLTW

-2425 SETGFQVEYR
+2425 RETGFQVEYR

-2447 SAATNATSITVTGLT
+2447 SAAANATSITVTGLT

-2515 VDNSTNES
+2515 VDNSSNES

-2532 GVEDWTEAALANRDT
+2532 GAEDWTEAALANRDA

-2571 GAAPSNVVALTTP
+2571 GGAPSNVVALTTP

-2669 DVVVVETLGGPAPP
+2669 DVVAVETLGGPAAP
-2683 TNVSVSAT
+2683 TNVSVTAS
-2691 GSTGVVLTWKDNA
+2691 GSTSVVLTWADNA

-2714 RIGRGEWA
+2714 RIGRGAWA

-2736 TGLAP
+2736 DGLAP
-2741 STKHEFRVA
+2741 STTYEFRVA

-2801 EYRAAGGSNWSAFG
+2801 EYRAGGGSNWSAFG
-2815 TKAVADATALTV
+2815 TKAAADATAVTV

-2851 SGVARVASSGAPAAA
+2851 SGVARVASGGAPAAA

-2955 GELAANRTS
+2955 GALAANRTS
-2964 GARVNLTW
+2964 GARVKLTW

-2984 EHKAENERGWTL
+2984 EHKAENERGWTV
-2996 ILQEVGAGSTS
+2996 IPPEVLAGSTS

-3120 ANDRGVSWSAVATA
+3120 ANDKGVSWSAVATA

-3190 AGQEAATLTGLMD
+3190 AGQEAATLTGLMEGP
-3203 DAHDVWVRAVN
+3203 HEVWVRAVN

-3219 EPATLSFNVPRQR
+3219 EPATLEFTEPKQR

-3257 DKAKDETYYLAAVR
+3257 DKAKDETSYLAAVR

-3283 ADSTSG
+3283 PDSTSG
-3289 TFHGLVPNRKYYARV
+3289 TFHGLVRNRKYYARV

-3374 RVAADAEQATLA
+3374 TVAADAEQATLA

-3470 ETTLSVTGLTS
+3470 ETTLPVTGLTS

-3506 LDHVG
+3506 LDQVG

-3545 EHRSAGGAWTATTAA
+3545 EHRTGGGAWTATTAA

-3567 VTGLSAGTAYDFRV
+3567 VTGISAGTAYDFRV

-3614 TATSPTDAS
+3614 TATSPTNAS
-3623 ALAADCAFLLDNKS
+3623 ALAADCAFLLDSKS

-3649 WSASLSMSS
+3649 WSATLSMSS

-3663 IASDRVSQILLGAA
+3663 IASDRVSQILLGAE

-3682 TLPASLARLS
+3682 AFPASLAPLS
-3692 GLASLRITPG
+3692 GLQSLRITRG

-3712 GSLTNLDLSRNSLS
+3712 GSLRNLDLSQNRLS
-3726 GTLPDFSGLS
+3726 GTLPDFNGLS
-3736 NLIEL
+3736 NLIEIR
-3741 GLNQNGFT
+3741 LNQNGFT
-3749 GSVPA
+3749 GSVPTA
-3754 AERLPST
+3754 ARLPST

-3766 FVDNDLSGAIP
+3766 FVDNALSGAIP
-3777 DLSSL
+3777 DLSRL

-3800 ALPASLLFL
+3800 ALPASLVAL
-3809 RLIDNDLSGAIGNLS
+3809 RLTDNDLNGAIGDLR

-3834 NDNGFSGAVPGNLPS
+3834 NDNGFSGAVPGNLPT
-3849 GLQQLYVRNNALD
+3849 GLQQLYIRNNALD

-3876 DIRLDG
+3876 DVRLDR

-3908 LSGALPDMSDLSS
+3908 LSGAIPDLSDLSS
-3921 LIYLYLQGN
+3921 LIYLYLQSN
-3930 ALTGAIPAATTL
+3930 ELTGAIPAGTTL
-3942 PPNVQRLV
+3942 PPNLQRLV
-3950 LSGNALDQAIPDL
+3950 LRS
-3963 NALSALD
+3963 
-3970 WFYATG
+3970 
-3976 NALTGAVPTAATLP
+3976 
-3990 AGIERLALGDNE
+3990 
-4002 LTGGVQDFST
+4002 
-4012 RTSLTHLYLQGNA
+4012 NA
-4025 LSGSIPTTLPTSLQ
+4025 LSGSIPTTLPTSLRM
-4039 VLHLGGNDLA
+4039 LHLGGNDLA
-4049 NAIPSQLGNLAA
+4049 NAIPSQLDGLTA

-4072 MGALP
+4072 TGALP
-4077 SALETKRTANPATVA
+4077 STLETKRTANPATLT
-4092 VFSCAHI
+4092 VFSCAYI
-4099 ADATATEGTPIE
+4099 EDAAATEGTPVE
-4111 FTVTHDTFPVTGS
+4111 FTVTHDTFPVLGS
-4124 AGAAD
+4124 AAAAD
-4129 LVLSWETADDTA
+4129 LALSWETADDTA
-4141 TGSDYTGTAGTPG
+4141 TSADYTGTAGTPG

-4169 TATISVATTQDTAV
+4169 TATISVATTEDTAV
-4183 EGNEAFTVRVALP
+4183 EGNEAFTVSVSLP
-4196 DPLPSGF
+4196 DPLPSGL
-4203 NVLATKASAVGTIE
+4203 NVLATEASAVGTIE
-4217 DDDMAANPTV
+4217 DDDTAANPTV
-4227 ELSVNNS
+4227 ELSVTAG

-4260 IQQVAANS
+4260 IQRVAANS
-4268 TAVAGDYSLS
+4268 TAAAGDYSLS
-4278 PASITVASGARTGT
+4278 PASITVASGNRTGT
-4292 ATLTAVT
+4292 ATLTAAT

-4305 DETLRLALGTVS
+4305 DEPLRLALGTVS
-4317 GHDDGSATH
+4317 GHDHGSAAH

-4341 STPDT
+4341 SVEDAQ
-4346 EATEGTPA
+4346 ATEGTPT
-4354 ATAGIRVT
+4354 ATAGIRLT
-4362 LGRGLVAGEVLAVPL
+4362 LGRGLVAGEALAVPL
-4377 AFAGGTAG
+4377 TFTGGTAG

-4398 VTFASAT
+4398 VTFASSTSTVTFTGPQSGTTATTADLTLTPEDDDDANDRTVTVSIGTPTPTNLDGGASASRSDNGQITIADDETERLVFSRTTVSVTEGSAETYTVKLGSAPSSSVTVSVSGHGSTDLKVDTDSGTDGDQTSLTFTTSNWNNAQTVTVTAAEDDDASNETAITLSHSASGGGYGSVTGNVTVNITDNDDPKIDLSVNNSGAVTEAGTLTITAAVSQAPAGSSLAIPVQRVSANSTAVAADFSLNGTPAGTITVADGATTGSITLTATNDSADEAAETLRLELGTLPSGYERGATPLVDIVITDNDATTVTLAVPDGQATEGNSSATAGIRLTLGRGLVSGEALAVPLTFSGGTAGTDFTLALSGSPTGVTFASGT

-4420 TANVTLTPAD
+4420 EANVTLTPAD
-4430 DADANDRTVTV
+4430 DDDANDRTVTV

-4460 GNGEITISDDETK
+4460 GNGEITIADDETE
-4473 RLVFSQTTVPVT
+4473 RLVFSRTTVPVA
-4485 EGGDANYTV
+4485 EGSEATYTV
-4494 KLGSAPTASVTVT
+4494 RLATAPTSDVTVT
-4507 ISGHGSTDLSVDTDS
+4507 VSGHSSTDLSVDTDS
-4522 GMNGDQTSMTFTT
+4522 GTNGNQTTLTFTTSTWNSAQTVTVTAAEDDDTTNETAITLAHAASGGGYGSVTGNVTVNITDNDEPKIDLSVNNSGAVTEAGTLTITAAVSQAPAGSSLAIPVQRVSANSTAVAADFSLNGTPAGTITVADGATTGSITLTATDDSADEVDETLRLELGTLPTGYARGATPQVDIVITDNDVTTVTLSVPDGQATEGNSSATAGIRLTLGRGLVAGEALAVPLTFSGGTAGTDFTLALSGSPTGVTFASGTSTVTFTGPQSGATATTANLTLTPEDDDDANDRTVTVSTGTPTPTNLAGGASGSGSGQITISDDETQRLVFSRTTVPVTEGSEATYTVRLATAPTSNVTVTVSGHSSTDLSVDTDSGTGGDQTTLTFTT
-4535 STWNNAQTVTVTAA
+4535 STWNNAQTVTVTAG
-4549 EDDDTANEAAITLGH
+4549 EDDDAANEAAITLSH
-4564 AASGGGYGSVSGNVT
+4564 SASGGGYGSVSGNVT
-4579 VNITDDDDPKIDLSV
+4579 VNITDNDALGLTFSSTAVSVTEASEATYTVRLATAPTSNVTVTVSGQSGTDLSVDTDSGTGGDQTTLTFTTSTWNSAQTVTVTAAEDDDTSNETAITLAHAASGGGYNGVSGNVTVNITDDDNPLVNLSV

-4646 GTITVADGAMTG
+4646 GTITVADGATTG
-4658 SITLTATD
+4658 AITLTATD
-4666 DSADEA
+4666 DAADEVA
-4672 GETLRLELGALPT
+4672 ETLRLELGTLPT
-4685 GYERGATPDVDI
+4685 GYARGATPQVDI

-4712 DTQATEGTA
+4712 DTEATEGTV

-4733 GLVSGEALA
+4733 GLVAGEALA

-4755 FTLALSGSPTGVTFA
+4755 FTLALSGS
-4770 SATSTVTF
+4770 
-4778 TGPQSGATATTANV
+4778 
-4792 TLTPADDADA
+4792 
-4802 NDRTV
+4802 
-4807 TVSTGT
+4807 
-4813 LTATSLGG
+4813 
-4821 GASASRTGNG
+4821 
-4831 EITIDDDETKR
+4831 
-4842 LVFSQTTVAVTEGS
+4842 
-4856 DATYTVKLGSA
+4856 
-4867 PTASVTVTVSGHGST
+4867 
-4882 DLSVDT
+4882 
-4888 DSGTDG
+4888 
-4894 DQTSLTFTTSTW
+4894 
-4906 NNAQTVTV
+4906 
-4914 TAGEDDDA
+4914 
-4922 ANEAAITLAHAATG
+4922 
-4936 GGYGSI
+4936 
-4942 SGNVT
+4942 
-4947 VNITDN
+4947 
-4953 DAKGLTFSST
+4953 
-4963 AVSVTEG
+4963 
-4970 SEATYTVRL
+4970 
-4979 ATAPASNVTVSV
+4979 
-4991 SGHASTDLT
+4991 
-5000 VDTDS
+5000 
-5005 GTDGDQTSL
+5005 
-5014 TFTTS
+5014 
-5019 NWNNAQT
+5019 
-5026 VTVTAAEDDDTANE
+5026 
-5040 TAITLAHAASGGG
+5040 
-5053 YGSVTGNVTV
+5053 
-5063 NITDDDDPK
+5063 
-5072 IDLSVNNSGAV
+5072 
-5083 TEAGTLTITAAVSQ
+5083 
-5097 APSGRSLAIPVQRVS
+5097 
-5112 ANSTAVA
+5112 
-5119 ADFSLNGTPA
+5119 
-5129 GTITVADGATTGSI
+5129 
-5143 TLTATDDAADEV
+5143 
-5155 DETLRLELGAL
+5155 
-5166 PTGYERGATPQVDLV
+5166 
-5181 ITDND
+5181 
-5186 ATTVTLSIPDT
+5186 
-5197 QATEGTAAATAG
+5197 
-5209 IRLTLGRGL
+5209 
-5218 VSGEAL
+5218 
-5224 AVPLTFSGGT
+5224 
-5234 AGTDFALALSGAPT
+5234 PT

-5281 DADANDRTVTVSTGT
+5281 D
-5296 LTATNLGGGASA
+5296 
-5308 SRSGNG
+5308 
-5314 QIEIADDET
+5314 
-5323 KRLVFSRTTVPVT
+5323 
-5336 EGSDANYTVKLGSA
+5336 
-5350 PNSNVTVSI
+5350 
-5359 SGHASTDLTV
+5359 
-5369 DTDSGTNGDQ
+5369 
-5379 TSLTFTTSTWNDV
+5379 
-5392 QTVTV
+5392 
-5397 TAAEDDDT
+5397 
-5405 ANEAAITLSHSAS
+5405 
-5418 GGGYGSVSGNVTVN
+5418 
-5432 ITDDD
+5432 
-5437 DPKIDLS
+5437 
-5444 VNNSGAVTEAGTL
+5444 
-5457 TITAAVSQAPSGRSL
+5457 
-5472 AIPVQRVA
+5472 
-5480 ANSTAVAADFSLN
+5480 
-5493 GTPAGTITVADGAT
+5493 
-5507 TGSITLTATDD
+5507 
-5518 SADEVDETLRLELGS
+5518 
-5533 LPSGYARG
+5533 
-5541 ATPDVDIVITDNDE
+5541 
-5555 TTVTLSVPDAA
+5555 
-5566 ATEGTA
+5566 
-5572 SATAGIRL
+5572 
-5580 TLGRGLVSGE
+5580 
-5590 ALAVPLTFSGGTAG
+5590 
-5604 TDFALALSGSPTGV
+5604 
-5618 TFASGTSTVTFTGP
+5618 
-5632 QSGATATTANLT
+5632 
-5644 LTPEDDDDANDRT
+5644 DDANDRT
-5657 VTVSTGTLTATN
+5657 VTVSIGTPTPTN
-5669 LDGGASASRSG
+5669 LDGGTSASRTG
-5680 NGEITIDDDETKRL
+5680 NGEITISDDETKRL

-5708 ATYTVRLAT
+5708 ATYTVRLGT
-5717 APASNVTVSVSGHG
+5717 APTSSVEVTVSGHG

-5741 GTNGDQTSLTF
+5741 GTNGNQTSLTF
-5752 TTSNW
+5752 TTSTW

-5766 AAEDD
+5766 AAEDN
-5771 DTANEAAITLSHSAS
+5771 DTANEAAITLAHAAS
-5786 GGGYGSVSGNVTVN
+5786 GGGYGSVTGNVTVN
-5800 IADNDDPPTAPSAPT
+5800 ITDDDDPPTAPSAPT

-5851 WTTGTTTGADAT
+5851 WTTGTTTVADAT

-5874 PYDFRVASVNSVGS
+5874 SYDFRVASVNSVGS
-5888 SESSVVSLT
+5888 SESSAVSLT
-5897 MPPAAPSGLAASTS
+5897 MPPAAPSGLAASAS
-5911 SPGSVALSWTDNS
+5911 SPGSVALSWTDNA
-5924 SDETGFLVEYRATG
+5924 SDETGFLVEYRAAG
-5938 DADWTQ
+5938 DLDWTQ
-5944 FATLADTNA
+5944 FATRADANA

-6001 VSPTGSTSVSVTWTD
+6001 VSATGSTSVSVTWTD
-6016 ASTDETGFRVEYR
+6016 ASTDEAGFRVEYR

-6034 WTLGTTTVA
+6034 WATGATTLA
-6043 DATSATVGGLSP
+6043 DATSATVGGLAP
-6055 STAYDVQVA
+6055 STAYDVRVV

-6071 SGSSVVSLT
+6071 SESASSSLV

-6086 SGLSGA
+6086 SDLSGS

-6106 SSDATSFVVEYRAA
+6106 ASDATSFVVEYRAA

-6129 AEAPAGATT
+6129 AETPAGSTT
-6138 TFVTGLA
+6138 TSVTGLA
-6145 SGTSHDFRV
+6145 AGTSHDFRV

-6165 PSEVVRVG
+6165 PSGVIRVG

-6180 PVNVAAAPAGASAV
+6180 PTNVAAAPAGGSAV
-6194 VLTWTDTSDDE
+6194 RLTWTDTSDDE

-6220 RKFETEAPANAESIV
+6220 RKFETEAPADAESIV

-6260 SPVHA
+6260 SPVSA

-6272 TTPPVDPPP
+6272 TVEPPP
-6281 VDPPPVD
+6281 PTG
-6288 PPPVDPPPVDPPPV
+6288 
-6302 DPPAPPPNRA
+6302 PPAPPPNRA

-6319 PLELTIVEGTTG
+6319 PLEFTVVEGTTG
-6331 AVGFPVDASDPDGD
+6331 AVGSPVAASDPDGD
-6345 ALSYV
+6345 ALSY
-6350 LSGEDASAFA
+6350 LLRGEGAGAFA

-6409 PPGVSPTGH
+6409 LPGSSPIGR

-6431 TSEVVVLTWLDQ
+6431 TSEVVVLTWLDR
-6443 ADDETGFEVHFRED
+6443 ADDESGFEVHFREG

-6494 YGRTASDV
+6494 YGRTASEV

-6526 LVWRD
+6526 VVWRD
-6531 NATAETGY
+6531 NATVETGY
-6539 EVQLRRAAADGAGG
+6539 EVQLRRAAANGADGDADDAG
-6553 DADGAGDT
+6553 DADGEGGS

-6566 AATGWTAVGTVG
+6566 AATGWTAVATVG
-6578 ANSAAAVLEGLEPGA
+6578 ANSAAAVLEGLAPGA

-6598 VAALGRDAMALSGT
+6598 VAALGQGGTALSGT
-6612 ARFTLAAPPPDGAN
+6612 ARFTLAEPPLDGAN
-6626 TDCVPAGNV
+6626 TNCVPTGNV
-6635 ATLAGGYDVRM
+6635 ATLADGYDVRM

-6705 AFELEVVERSTGNV
+6705 AFHLEVVERSTGNV

-6726 SMVAATV
+6726 SVTAATV

-6745 VAELTVGAAGGDGR
+6745 AAATVATGLTVGAAGG
-6759 PAAGAPVPEADEEV
+6759 AVADQEF
-6773 RAAGGS
+6773 RAA
-6779 GADRMVGAASGSDAG
+6779 DGSDAG

-6823 CFANPDGAVLG
+6823 CFATPDGGVLG

-6848 HFFDPE
+6848 HFFDRE

-6867 VNGHRWVF
+6867 VNGHHWVF
-6875 AASATDLAFHL
+6875 AAPATDLAFHL

-6894 RWTHHNSAGQTAEP
+6894 RWTHRNSAGQTAEP

-6915 PCR
+6915 SCR